1 MKNFKQ
7 RLIAAAAFACVAAV
21 SLTGCS
27 DGSSS
32 KKNDVIS
39 DDVIEIITNASGDW
53 VASPFQV
60 IDPDDGSVSLPNGL
74 EINAPDPVKEE
85 VTTGVVTVTDAKG
98 EPATEYVAV
107 TDDKGE
113 PATELITETKEN
125 GEEVTKAVTV
135 TEAVPVTEVVTGA
148 TKPEEYQSKTTS
160 KYIFWLDI
168 EKDIDYNF
176 NGQFVKI
183 SFKVKDDAPDGD
195 YTITIDPDISTVG
208 GVSLNKSI
216 KKFNG
221 TVRVGGSIDPA
232 DVSEVDGPVIYAD
245 KVSAKQGDTIDYYIN
260 FDKNPGCAA
269 MMIWFSY
276 DENAIECVSSP
287 KPFGEFAEVAAA
299 RAQSGSLAN

>member
-21 SLTGCS
+21 SFTGCS
-27 DGSSS
+27 SSSSS
-32 KKNDVIS
+32 KTKETLK
-39 DDVIEIITNASGDW
+39 DDTIEIITNASGDW

-60 IDPDDGSVSLPNGL
+60 ISPDDGSVSLPNGID
-74 EINAPDPVKEE
+74 INAPDPVKNNESGTE
-85 VTTGVVTVTDAKG
+85 TVVVTDKKGEPVTEYVTVTDAKG
-98 EPATEYVAV
+98 EKATE
-107 TDDKGE
+107 DGGK
-113 PATELITETKEN
+113 
-125 GEEVTKAVTV
+125 EVTQAVTV
-135 TEAVPVTEVVTGA
+135 TEKVTGVE
-148 TKPEEYQSKTTS
+148 KPADYQSKTAS

-176 NGQFVKI
+176 DGQFIKM

-195 YTITIDPDISTVG
+195 YNVTIDPDISTVG

-221 TVRVGGSIDPA
+221 TIRVGGDIEAA
-232 DVSEVDGPVIYAD
+232 DVSDVDGTAIYAD

-260 FDKNPGCAA
+260 IKDNPGCAA

-276 DENAIECVSSP
+276 DENALECVESP
-287 KPFGEFAEVAAA
+287 KPYGQFAEVAAA
-299 RAQSGSLAN
+299 RATNG